1 MVWLKA
7 PHEMAAKMSARA
19 AGQTLGLTAAEGL
32 LPEWF
37 IHMPRKSVLVVARRP
52 CFLPHRSLQ
61 RTVGGPN
68 GCWFPT
74 EGTTE
79 AFSERR
85 EGNIRDTEMLWKV
98 FSNSGS
104 LFFVLRW
111 VSVLFFPPNI
121 ILTVILECCWG
132 YFFKK
137 ES

>member
-1 MVWLKA
+1 MVWLQA
-7 PHEMAAKMSARA
+7 PLEVAAKMSARA
-19 AGQTLGLTAAEGL
+19 AGQTLGLTAAEAL

-37 IHMPRKSVLVVARRP
+37 IHMPSKSVLVAGGRP
-52 CFLPHRSLQ
+52 CFLPSPISPKDCGRA
-61 RTVGGPN
+61 R
-68 GCWFPT
+68 CFPP

-111 VSVLFFPPNI
+111 VSVLFFPP
-121 ILTVILECCWG
+121 
-132 YFFKK
+132 
-137 ES
+137 

>member
-1 MVWLKA
+1 
-7 PHEMAAKMSARA
+7 MAA
-19 AGQTLGLTAAEGL
+19 G
-32 LPEWF
+32 
-37 IHMPRKSVLVVARRP
+37 
-52 CFLPHRSLQ
+52 
-61 RTVGGPN
+61 
-68 GCWFPT
+68 FPP

-79 AFSERR
+79 AFSERC

-111 VSVLFFPPNI
+111 VSVLLFPPNI